1 MKIISFEGIE
11 GAGKTTQINLLK
23 DHLDSNNITYTLLRE
38 PGSTPGGE
46 MIRKVLL
53 SNEITLSSMTELL
66 LMFSA
71 RAEMVNNLIKKS
83 DSEFI
88 VLDRYFHASLAYQGY
103 GRKVSLDL
111 INNLIKSIGCPI
123 PDLTIIYDLDV
134 KLGFERKANDD
145 IDRIESSGFN
155 FFEDVR
161 KGYQQIAKDR
171 EEVSILDASESI
183 ESLNNQTINLIEEI
197 I

>member
-23 DHLDSNNITYTLLRE
+23 DYLDSNNITCTLLRE

-71 RAEMVNNLIKKS
+71 RAEMVNNLITKS

-103 GRKVSLDL
+103 GRGISLDK
-111 INNLIKSIGCPI
+111 IYNLIKITECPE
-123 PDLTIIYDLDV
+123 PNLTIVLDIEPS
-134 KLGFERKANDD
+134 KGFERKRHDEK
-145 IDRIESSGFN
+145 DRIENSGNN
-155 FFEDVR
+155 FFTKVR
-161 KGYQQIAKDR
+161 NGYVALADRYDYVKIIDAQQTEKNIHNQIIDL
-171 EEVSILDASESI
+171 VNSI
-183 ESLNNQTINLIEEI
+183 
-197 I
+197 